1 MKRRLLIDGDI
12 IAYKASTMAEHS
24 IKWEDSTVWTLH
36 ADENQGK
43 YNILSEIENLKEN
56 LNASNITIA
65 LTDGVNFRKD
75 ILPSY
80 KDNRKEKRKP
90 LILGAM
96 RKWLIEEYDAVIY
109 PNLEADDVLG
119 ILATEPN
126 NKEEKIICSLDKDLR
141 QIPGKLSQ
149 DGRTIIKLSKTE
161 CDWWHL
167 IQTLTGDSVDNFSG
181 CPKIGIVTAQK
192 ILKDKKLPIKEQWD
206 LVIKAYAKEGL
217 QEHDAFQQARVA
229 RILRHGEYN
238 KQTHEVTQWQ
248 I

>member
-24 IKWEDSTVWTLH
+24 IKWQDSTVWTLH
-36 ADENQGK
+36 ADENHGK
-43 YNILSEIENLKEN
+43 YLALSEIEDLKEN
-56 LNASNITIA
+56 LKGDSITIA

-90 LILGAM
+90 LILGAI
-96 RKWLIEEYDAVIY
+96 RKWLIDEYDAIIY

-119 ILATEPN
+119 ILATQPQK
-126 NKEEKIICSLDKDLR
+126 KEERIICSLDKDL
-141 QIPGKLSQ
+141 GKLSQ
-149 DGRTIIKLSKTE
+149 DGRTIQKLSKRD
-161 CDWWHL
+161 CDHWHM
-167 IQTLTGDSVDNFSG
+167 IQTLTGDSVDGFSG
-181 CPKIGIVTAQK
+181 CPKIGKVTAQK
-192 ILKDKKLPIKEQWD
+192 ILKDKKLPLKEQWK
-206 LVIKAYAKEGL
+206 LVVKAYAKEGL
-217 QEHDAFQQARVA
+217 LEHDAFQQAQVA

-238 KQTHEVTQWQ
+238 KKTGEVTRWQ